1 MIIKNG
7 KLVLASG
14 IRQADLLIEDGKIAG
29 IGKFDASARGEEKI
43 DASGML
49 VFAGFVDAHVHLRD
63 PEDVRKEDFSTGTA
77 AALAGGFTSIIDMPN
92 YRNPATT
99 TAAALEEKREIAN
112 RKARCNYSFHFGA
125 SENNFGE
132 VRIANPASLKIFLSD
147 TKSELWVKSNIS
159 LRRHLTEF
167 AHEKPVLVHAE
178 DAGTIEKEK
187 ERGISAS
194 LVGIKRAGEIA
205 ARIGRKVH
213 FCHLSSGQEVA
224 LARRFAEQ
232 TPIEQSEALRKL
244 QATEQTQTSAR
255 VVGGAHSTACSRFA
269 KAAAEGCSSNSI
281 TCEAAPHH
289 LFLNERDA
297 KKNPLAGMNPPLRSV
312 PQMNGLWEILDK
324 IDIIATD
331 HAPHTLEDKKNGAA
345 GVPGLETAVALMLDA
360 ASRKKISYLRIAQMM
375 CENPCEIFGM
385 QKRGKLEKEYF
396 GDVTIVDPKEEWKV
410 DASSFYTKCGW
421 SPFEG
426 RKLKGKVKFTI
437 VNGKIAYEEEKVLAL
452 EGSGK
457 EVKRVY

>member
-1 MIIKNG
+1 
-7 KLVLASG
+7 
-14 IRQADLLIEDGKIAG
+14 
-29 IGKFDASARGEEKI
+29 
-43 DASGML
+43 
-49 VFAGFVDAHVHLRD
+49 
-63 PEDVRKEDFSTGTA
+63 
-77 AALAGGFTSIIDMPN
+77 
-92 YRNPATT
+92 
-99 TAAALEEKREIAN
+99 
-112 RKARCNYSFHFGA
+112 
-125 SENNFGE
+125 
-132 VRIANPASLKIFLSD
+132 
-147 TKSELWVKSNIS
+147 
-159 LRRHLTEF
+159 
-167 AHEKPVLVHAE
+167 
-178 DAGTIEKEK
+178 
-187 ERGISAS
+187 
-194 LVGIKRAGEIA
+194 
-205 ARIGRKVH
+205 
-213 FCHLSSGQEVA
+213 
-224 LARRFAEQ
+224 
-232 TPIEQSEALRKL
+232 
-244 QATEQTQTSAR
+244 
-255 VVGGAHSTACSRFA
+255 
-269 KAAAEGCSSNSI
+269 
-281 TCEAAPHH
+281 
-289 LFLNERDA
+289 
-297 KKNPLAGMNPPLRSV
+297 
-312 PQMNGLWEILDK
+312 MNGLWEILDK